1 MSSQL
6 KLGYWKIRG
15 LAEPIRMLLHYAG
28 IEYEEIVY
36 EQGDAP
42 GFDKS
47 VWFDVKF
54 TLGLDFPNLPYLI
67 DGDVKLTQTISILH
81 YLCAKTGLFPK
92 SSNPAD
98 ISRFDMMD
106 HVIMDFFLLNVR
118 LCYSPPDIFKANRSS
133 VIENGK
139 VFMEQFSEA
148 LGNSDFFA
156 GENVTGTDFF
166 MFEAID
172 RFVKLDSSFI
182 EHDNLKKFMER
193 IRGLPQL
200 KKYFSSPDSTYCWA
214 LNNKHATFR

>member
-1 MSSQL
+1 MSSKIQ
-6 KLGYWKIRG
+6 LGYWKIRG

-28 IEYEEIVY
+28 IDYEEIVY

-98 ISRFDMMD
+98 ISRYDMMD

-118 LCYSPPDIFKANRSS
+118 LCYSPPEAFKANRSS
-133 VIENGK
+133 VIEKGK
-139 VFMEQFSEA
+139 ASMKQFSDA
-148 LGNSDFFA
+148 LGSNDFFA
-156 GENVTGTDFF
+156 GENITGTDFF

-182 EHDNLKKFMER
+182 EYDNLKKFMER
-193 IRGLPQL
+193 IRKLPEL
-200 KKYFSSPDSTYCWA
+200 EKYFSSSDSTHCWA